1 MAESDT
7 QPILVESG
15 MSVHTCRSGDG
26 AELTISVDGRFDFT
40 VHEDFRLASENAAT
54 PAARYV
60 VDLSHA
66 EYVDSSAL
74 GMLLLLREHAGR
86 TTRRVSIRNARPH
99 VERVLTVANFHKLF
113 VMA

>member
-1 MAESDT
+1 MAIANRG
-7 QPILVESG
+7 ILVESR

-26 AELTISVDGRFDFT
+26 LQLTISIDGRFDFT
-40 VHEDFRLASENAAT
+40 VHEDFRLAYENAPAPAT
-54 PAARYV
+54 GYV
-60 VDLSHA
+60 VDLAHA

-86 TTRRVSIRNARPH
+86 TTTRVSIRNARPH